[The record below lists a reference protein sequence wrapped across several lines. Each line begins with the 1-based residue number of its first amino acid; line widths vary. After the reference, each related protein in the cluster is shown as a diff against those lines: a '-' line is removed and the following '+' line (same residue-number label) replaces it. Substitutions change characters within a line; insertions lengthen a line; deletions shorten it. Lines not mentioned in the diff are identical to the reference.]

1 MTTPLTSTGTSPEP
15 PSDLASEPGD
25 RSRLRAFI
33 EPRMPGI
40 TFADGEDIFSLGFVN
55 SLFAMELVLFMEK
68 TIGTRIPNEE
78 LAMEHFRSIDAMS
91 DLSARLRER
100 PKVKVAS

>member
-1 MTTPLTSTGTSPEP
+1 MTTPLTSNGTPADP
-15 PSDLASEPGD
+15 PSEPGD

-40 TFADGEDIFSLGFVN
+40 TFGDGEDIFSLGFVN

-78 LAMEHFRSIDAMS
+78 LAMEHFRSIDAMT

-100 PKVKVAS
+100 PNVKVAS